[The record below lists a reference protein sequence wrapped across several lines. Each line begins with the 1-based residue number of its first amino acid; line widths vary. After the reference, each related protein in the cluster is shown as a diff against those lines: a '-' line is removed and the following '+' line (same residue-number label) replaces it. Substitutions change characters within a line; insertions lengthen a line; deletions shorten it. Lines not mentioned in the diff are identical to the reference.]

1 MTAQIDRLSP
11 RARTRLRNL
20 SVLGQSFTLE
30 MAGRVLEDEVGLE
43 ADLVGYGAFE
53 GLIEPDGRGGYR
65 FRNGPVRDVA
75 YESLPF
81 RRRRELHARVGEA
94 IEADAGDDAD
104 DVAELLSLHFF
115 YAQRFEE
122 AWRFSRMSGDKAA
135 QIFANVEARDF
146 FLRALEAA
154 SRLSGLDGRE
164 IAGASE
170 ALGDVRM
177 RLGEYREAERAYRDA
192 RRHVDGDG
200 VSQARLLLKE
210 ALVLDVEGRYPQALR
225 TLTRGTG
232 LLADGEPGAIG
243 LRARLAAHYA
253 GIRWAQGRNDE
264 AVTWARL
271 AITDGEATGEL
282 DATAHALYVLDI
294 AEHSLGLSPGG
305 PYSKQALDLYER
317 LGNLAKQGDVMNNL
331 GYYAYFQG
339 NWHDAVS
346 WYERARDV
354 FLRTGNVVDAAIDE
368 MNIGEVLLFQGRLE
382 EAAAASRCSPHLPRL
397 RGAAAEL
404 FAATLLAATASRS
417 GRFETAAAMFE
428 DVEALGREMGD
439 VRTADMAGLLA
450 ESLVTAGPTQEA
462 MPVNDALLASLPD
475 THAFVP
481 WLLRNRGYALA
492 QLGDRIAAEVTLG
505 ESLSLARSMGA
516 NHDIAFVLE
525 AFLRCGLSDGRSADE
540 IRSERDELNAQL
552 GIVAV
557 PGVPL
562 PVSA

>member
-1 MTAQIDRLSP
+1 MRLGPLAGEACVALIREATDEQPLRPQAVEALVRRSGGSPRFLKALLFEVIRTGGSIGELPSSIEGVVTAQIDRLSP

-53 GLIEPDGRGGYR
+53 GFSSSPTAEADTGSATDPSEMWRTRAFRSAVGGSSTPGWARRSRPTRAMTRTTSPSSCRFTSSTPSGSRRRGGSR
-65 FRNGPVRDVA
+65 GCRA
-75 YESLPF
+75 T
-81 RRRRELHARVGEA
+81 RRRR
-94 IEADAGDDAD
+94 
-104 DVAELLSLHFF
+104 S
-115 YAQRFEE
+115 
-122 AWRFSRMSGDKAA
+122 SRMWRRATSSYGRWKAA
-135 QIFANVEARDF
+135 
-146 FLRALEAA
+146 L
-154 SRLSGLDGRE
+154 RLSGLDGRE

-232 LLADGEPGAIG
+232 LLADGEPGSIG

-253 GIRWAQGRNDE
+253 GICWAQGRNDE

-271 AITDGEATGEL
+271 RDDDGEATGEL

-317 LGNLAKQGDVMNNL
+317 LSNLAEQGDVMNNL

-382 EAAAASRCSPHLPRL
+382 EAAKQLRDALRIFRASGVRPP
-397 RGAAAEL
+397 EL
-404 FAATLLAATASRS
+404 FAATLPRS
-417 GRFETAAAMFE
+417 HCLSEWSVRNG
-428 DVEALGREMGD
+428 GSD
-439 VRTADMAGLLA
+439 VRGC
-450 ESLVTAGPTQEA
+450 
-462 MPVNDALLASLPD
+462 
-475 THAFVP
+475 
-481 WLLRNRGYALA
+481 RG
-492 QLGDRIAAEVTLG
+492 T
-505 ESLSLARSMGA
+505 RS
-516 NHDIAFVLE
+516 
-525 AFLRCGLSDGRSADE
+525 
-540 IRSERDELNAQL
+540 
-552 GIVAV
+552 
-557 PGVPL
+557 
-562 PVSA
+562 